1 MVGTS
6 LTAGPPPVTARSGSP
21 GSRGSGPPP
30 PSRIFRLATQHREP
44 SATLWVVVR
53 PAEVP
58 PGFAAWYEAH
68 HPRLVTVLR
77 AVTTDAD
84 ADAAA
89 DAADEAMGRCL
100 LHWERVRHMASPAG
114 WTYRVALNE
123 LRRVGRRRAL
133 EQRLLR
139 RLPPPRTVTEPD
151 HEDLAGLLA
160 GLSVRQRTAVAGGA
174 GRPPAG
180 SWRAGWSPA
189 WSWSTRSAA
198 AAAARS
204 RSAHRRC
211 RAATTPG
218 EPPPGRRRAASGE
231 PPPGPASWPT

>member
-1 MVGTS
+1 MLVVQAQPVGHHGPVPGQQLVVDRHRSSRRAREGVGTS
-6 LTAGPPPVTARSGSP
+6 LTAGPPAVTARSGSP
-21 GSRGSGPPP
+21 GPGGRAPTLPP
-30 PSRIFRLATQHREP
+30 RIFRLATQHRGP

-84 ADAAA
+84 AAA
-89 DAADEAMGRCL
+89 DAADEAMARCL

-133 EQRLLR
+133 EQRLL
-139 RLPPPRTVTEPD
+139 
-151 HEDLAGLLA
+151 
-160 GLSVRQRTAVAGGA
+160 
-174 GRPPAG
+174 
-180 SWRAGWSPA
+180 
-189 WSWSTRSAA
+189 
-198 AAAARS
+198 
-204 RSAHRRC
+204 
-211 RAATTPG
+211 
-218 EPPPGRRRAASGE
+218 
-231 PPPGPASWPT
+231 

>member
-1 MVGTS
+1 M
-6 LTAGPPPVTARSGSP
+6 
-21 GSRGSGPPP
+21 
-30 PSRIFRLATQHREP
+30 
-44 SATLWVVVR
+44 VR

-84 ADAAA
+84 AAA
-89 DAADEAMGRCL
+89 DAADEAMVRCL

-139 RLPPPRTVTEPD
+139 RLPPPRTVTEQD

-160 GLSVRQRTAVAGGA
+160 GLSVRQRTAVALRYGA
-174 GRPPAG
+174 DLPEAEIAALMGVTRGTVA
-180 SWRAGWSPA
+180 STLADARRAL
-189 WSWSTRSAA
+189 
-198 AAAARS
+198 AARLS
-204 RSAHRRC
+204 SLDTEEAVD
-211 RAATTPG
+211 A
-218 EPPPGRRRAASGE
+218 
-231 PPPGPASWPT
+231 